1 MDKFDPVENFK
12 YMWFLYKEGVRDA
25 GRLRAT
31 IWLIAFLPIFLLMG
45 VVLPITIY
53 LIVVVF
59 VGVFFTG
66 IGYGLYSLFS
76 FLF

>member
-1 MDKFDPVENFK
+1 MDEFDPVENFK
-12 YMWFLYKEGVRDA
+12 YMCFLYKERVRDA

-31 IWLIAFLPIFLLMG
+31 IWLIAVLPIFLLML
-45 VVLPITIY
+45 VVLPITMY

-59 VGVFFTG
+59 VGVFFAG